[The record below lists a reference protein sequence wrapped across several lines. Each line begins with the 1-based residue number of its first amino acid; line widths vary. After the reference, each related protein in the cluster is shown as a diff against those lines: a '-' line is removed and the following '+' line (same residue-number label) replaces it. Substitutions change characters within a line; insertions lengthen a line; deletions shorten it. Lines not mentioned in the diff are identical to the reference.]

1 MLSPKKKKL
10 GKEDTLTL
18 KYEIVQTIYVGID
31 SVPFKKK
38 IILEW
43 MGQHPLATIN
53 VIWKV

>member
-10 GKEDTLTL
+10 GKEDTLNL

-38 IILEW
+38 KSFLSEW
-43 MGQHPLATIN
+43 VNIH
-53 VIWKV
+53 

>member
-10 GKEDTLTL
+10 GKEDTLNL

-38 IILEW
+38 N
-43 MGQHPLATIN
+43 HS
-53 VIWKV
+53 